1 MDLLEI
7 RKFLIQDD
15 IYKLEILED
24 AGSFR
29 EFYKVYRNGELL
41 VTAGKYSNALRCI
54 ITAYEIPAKEGR
66 AYIMEGTEY
75 NIITHPDCCTLIY
88 KYRIDSSYTM
98 SVFDDECHC
107 LNWILCEY
115 HYRD

>member
-1 MDLLEI
+1 MEILEV

-15 IYKLEILED
+15 IYKLEILEAKD
-24 AGSFR
+24 TS
-29 EFYKVYRNGELL
+29 ELYKVYRNGELL
-41 VTAGKYSNALRCI
+41 AEGDRYSNALRCI

-75 NIITHPDCCTLIY
+75 QIIPHPDYCTLIY
-88 KYRIDSSYTM
+88 KYRIDSSSTM
-98 SVFDDECHC
+98 RVFYDEWHC
-107 LNWILCEY
+107 LNWILCGY